1 MASQT
6 QNIQKL
12 LQAEKRAQDVINS
25 AKAKKAL
32 RMKQAKEE
40 AKQEVLQFKSQR
52 EIEFKA
58 MERATLGEKSNEE
71 QDGQYRTAGEIR
83 EMKARVAQNAGLVID
98 FLADLVG
105 DVKPVLHYNTAAWF
119 FEFSISKW
127 EVKVKSFMFT

>member
-83 EMKARVAQNAGLVID
+83 EMEARVAQNAGLVID

-105 DVKPVLHYNTAAWF
+105 DVKPVLHYNTAA
-119 FEFSISKW
+119 
-127 EVKVKSFMFT
+127 